1 MSSVTRFLRQ
11 IPVSTTYYTITAAT
25 PNTVFYELT
34 PAPNSSGNYANETE
48 GYVTLTT
55 KAVAI
60 AQLVLAGGNN
70 QYLLRDMGKT
80 IRTGV
85 NSAGNQL
92 SFFREVQIVNP
103 VTYSSTFGVAGG
115 VDAPSALTD
124 YFTFYVPVAMP
135 GFTTGV
141 APVAMTPVSGG
152 QA

>member
-25 PNTVFYELT
+25 PNNVFYELT

-80 IRTGV
+80 IKATVSGQTV
-85 NSAGNQL
+85 PN
-92 SFFREVQIVNP
+92 FFREVQVLNP
-103 VTYSSTFGVAGG
+103 TTYASTFGVAGPDYNN
-115 VDAPSALTD
+115 VSA

-135 GFTTGV
+135 GFSSGL
-141 APVAMTPVSGG
+141 APVAMTPVAGG

>member
-11 IPVSTTYYTITAAT
+11 IPVSTTFYTITAAD
-25 PNTVFYELT
+25 PDSVFYELT

-55 KAVAI
+55 KGVAI
-60 AQLVLAGGNN
+60 SQLVLAGGNN

-80 IRTGV
+80 VRTGV
-85 NSAGNQL
+85 TQPGNQL

-103 VTYSSTFGVAGG
+103 VTYASTFGVAGG
-115 VDAPSALTD
+115 VDAPSALSD

-135 GFTTGV
+135 GFSTGV
-141 APVAMTPVSGG
+141 APAAMTPVAGG
-152 QA
+152 QL